1 MIELNLLPDELKIKR
16 KQSVEWQE
24 LPIVPVIAWVTVGVI
39 FLHAASVAVV
49 EMNKK
54 YLNTLKEEWGSY
66 EPKRKELDSLK
77 KKVED
82 VNAKVKAIDELT
94 EGRLIWAK
102 KINSVSDS
110 MLPNIWLSTF
120 SYSDEGNKAVL
131 LLEGYVSGGSEEG
144 TASVGRFINSLKKN
158 ENFFSDF
165 EEVELEDIKRS
176 MVEKQEVMKFR
187 LRCPFKKK
195 G

>member
-39 FLHAASVAVV
+39 FLHAASVSVV